1 MTYNPRSYPDRFFA
15 TRAMTS
21 LDVSDNSIGEQ
32 VWVNGWKPYDGEH
45 FKYIRDTN
53 DGTESNYDFSN
64 ELPEGCGPI
73 GAIAIATAIKNN
85 GALTSLNMAENN
97 IATEAR
103 EALGQALAKSS
114 VLKRYLT

>member
-1 MTYNPRSYPDRFFA
+1 
-15 TRAMTS
+15 MTS
-21 LDVSDNSIGEQ
+21 LDISSNSIGEQ

-45 FKYIRDTN
+45 FKYIRETGSSVEGDQ
-53 DGTESNYDFSN
+53 YDFSN